1 MGRGSSF
8 YRRRRNDKI
17 DYLLC
22 CFVFRI
28 EVRITK
34 SILLIV
40 DLQRG
45 FITPK
50 TKKVIDV
57 IENAI
62 NTLDFEVCV
71 YSRFYNNEETSF
83 SRILNWER
91 FQSVE
96 EQEIV
101 LPIVDGNKIVSKDT
115 YSAVTRDLK
124 RIIEECKIER
134 AYLCG
139 IDTDSCVLATAFE
152 LFDNG
157 VEPVIIID
165 GCASTG
171 GDEYHHAAELIMK
184 RSFGKEN
191 VNPLSC
197 YIGGK
202 KRKPH
207 FLLLI
212 C

>member
-1 MGRGSSF
+1 M
-8 YRRRRNDKI
+8 
-17 DYLLC
+17 
-22 CFVFRI
+22 
-28 EVRITK
+28 RITK

-139 IDTDSCVLATAFE
+139 IDLVFWRQHLSC
-152 LFDNG
+152 
-157 VEPVIIID
+157 
-165 GCASTG
+165 
-171 GDEYHHAAELIMK
+171 LIMVL
-184 RSFGKEN
+184 N
-191 VNPLSC
+191 Q
-197 YIGGK
+197 
-202 KRKPH
+202 
-207 FLLLI
+207 
-212 C
+212 